1 MCSPQQR
8 YPSSSRDAGIRFLCF
23 SFPTKPLTRSRNEK
37 PKLLTFTS
45 LNNFTTL
52 GTPCNKEA
60 CHEACCIGCLIATKQ
75 RKQQASTVLDMQDAN
90 ESKVRR
96 RVPLYIAIN
105 ENLIKELARRLDI
118 QLSESGLNS
127 WKYAPSSLMNSARN
141 HDCWMC
147 FPDASHSYL
156 LVDV

>member
-1 MCSPQQR
+1 M
-8 YPSSSRDAGIRFLCF
+8 
-23 SFPTKPLTRSRNEK
+23 
-37 PKLLTFTS
+37 
-45 LNNFTTL
+45 
-52 GTPCNKEA
+52 
-60 CHEACCIGCLIATKQ
+60 IATKQ

-127 WKYAPSSLMNSARN
+127 
-141 HDCWMC
+141 
-147 FPDASHSYL
+147 
-156 LVDV
+156 